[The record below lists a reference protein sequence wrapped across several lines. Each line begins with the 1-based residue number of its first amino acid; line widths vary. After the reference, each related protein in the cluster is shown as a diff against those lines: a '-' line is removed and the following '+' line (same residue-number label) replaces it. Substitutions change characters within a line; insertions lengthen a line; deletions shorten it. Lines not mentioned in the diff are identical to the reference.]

1 MSINYIK
8 GNIFTSTAEVLVN
21 PVNCV
26 GIMGA
31 GLALEF
37 RLRYPDMFDKYV
49 EICERKLLSPGK
61 LWVFNG
67 GDRRILNFPTKID
80 WKAKTEKDFLIQGL
94 LKFTDTYEEKC
105 ISSIAFPLLGAD
117 RGGLDKNESLKVMKE
132 FLEPLKIDIEIYEYL
147 STAHDDLFEDIKE
160 FILTNKL
167 EDISRKTGIKK
178 NILERIYIEIKSKP
192 YYQVNQLLSI
202 SGVGVTSLEKIFQ
215 FYKTRSIDEY
225 QRSLF

>member
-37 RLRYPDMFDKYV
+37 RLRYPDMFDKYAD
-49 EICERKLLSPGK
+49 ICERKLLSPGK
-61 LWVFNG
+61 LWIFNG

-94 LKFTDTYEEKC
+94 LKFVDTYEEKY

-117 RGGLDKNESLKVMKE
+117 RGGLDKNVSLEVMKE

-160 FILTNKL
+160 FLLTNRL
-167 EDISRKTGIKK
+167 EDISHKTGIKK
-178 NILERIYIEIKSKP
+178 IY
-192 YYQVNQLLSI
+192 
-202 SGVGVTSLEKIFQ
+202 
-215 FYKTRSIDEY
+215 
-225 QRSLF
+225 